1 MKKKIII
8 AAMAV
13 LTLSAGLF
21 FAIQSQTP
29 DLFKAN
35 LNALSDEEGTPAA
48 LCHFRA
54 ADGDPQLFQYYLEC
68 DSKTNDGMLYPCP
81 VNKLPFISQSSSH
94 CIQSN

>member
-35 LNALSDEEGTPAA
+35 LNALSD
-48 LCHFRA
+48 
-54 ADGDPQLFQYYLEC
+54 
-68 DSKTNDGMLYPCP
+68 
-81 VNKLPFISQSSSH
+81 
-94 CIQSN
+94 